1 MEKLVRYDNGLK
13 LIVENIPSLRS
24 VVIGFWVATGSSAET
39 EINNGISH
47 FTEHVM
53 FKGTDK
59 MNAFEI
65 AGSFE
70 RLGANINAFT
80 SKECT
85 CYFVK
90 SIDENSEKCFSL
102 LSDIF
107 FDSTFPADELDKE
120 RKVILEEI
128 NMVED
133 SPEDICYDLL
143 AKARYEGHPLGKTIL
158 GPSDNVKRFSGDD
171 VKKYISETYTAD
183 KIVVSVAG
191 NITRE
196 KADELIKK
204 YFIGRLGNKKSG
216 KGELLAAPI
225 AKRHVERIK
234 DFEQSNIAVSFP
246 SVGFND
252 PKATTQATLS
262 TLLGG
267 AMSSRLFQRVRE
279 QLGLC
284 YSIYSAPS
292 AFINNGSFNIVVN
305 ISVCNT
311 EQTLNAVI
319 GEIKR
324 LLKDG
329 ITEEELE
336 RSKVQLK
343 SSCIFS
349 QENVQTIMMSNG
361 KLLALS
367 GEVYDIDKRIKEI
380 DAVTKKGVEDFAH
393 RLFVN
398 EGICSSYVGKPHS
411 VDFKKILCL

>member
-1 MEKLVRYDNGLK
+1 MEKLVRYDNGLR
-13 LIVENIPSLRS
+13 LIVENIPSFRS
-24 VVIGFWVATGSSAET
+24 VVTGFWVGTGSSDE
-39 EINNGISH
+39 NDSDNGISH

-59 MNAFEI
+59 MSAYDI

-85 CYFVK
+85 CYYAK

-107 FDSTFPADELDKE
+107 FDSVFPAEELDKE
-120 RKVILEEI
+120 RSVILEEI

-143 AKARYEGHPLGKTIL
+143 AKARYDGHPLGKTIL
-158 GPSDNVKRFSGDD
+158 GPAENVKRFSAED
-171 VKKYISETYTAD
+171 VKKYISQRYSANN
-183 KIVVSVAG
+183 IVVSVAG
-191 NITRE
+191 NVTLE
-196 KADELIKK
+196 KADEFIKK
-204 YFIGRLGNKKSG
+204 YFVPRLGNNKCDNKP
-216 KGELLAAPI
+216 LFAAPI
-225 AKRHVERIK
+225 AKRHTQRIK

-246 SVGFND
+246 SVGFHN
-252 PKATTQATLS
+252 PLSTTQAVLS
-262 TLLGG
+262 TLFGG

-284 YSIYSAPS
+284 YSIYSSPS
-292 AFINNGSFNIVVN
+292 AFVNNGSFNIVVN
-305 ISVCNT
+305 ISAANT
-311 EQTLNAVI
+311 ERTLDAVV
-319 GEIKR
+319 GEINR

-329 ITEEELE
+329 ITDEELE

-361 KLLALS
+361 KLLTL
-367 GEVYDIDKRIKEI
+367 GNEIYDIDKRIKEI
-380 DAVTKKGVEDFAH
+380 DAVTKGGVIEFAQK
-393 RLFVN
+393 LFVN
-398 EGICSSYVGKPHS
+398 DGICSSYVGKPHNFDFDKIS
-411 VDFKKILCL
+411 V